1 MSRLA
6 RAALTVA
13 LVVPTILATG
23 LHASPARAA
32 GSGAG
37 GLAVSV
43 AYAEDKETN
52 NPNPATFPIPW
63 QSSPN
68 VVFLGGPV
76 VGQTQCGT
84 LPSCFDTGAIR
95 LDNPT
100 GSDVAVS
107 GVSVD
112 IHSSISG
119 GKVFNLWGSFTVPAG
134 KSVIL
139 AENPPGDAATSDD
152 FDTSGY
158 PGNVCT
164 PITVVP
170 TVTVTVAGVPTT
182 LADNTHVL
190 DTGGIDLGFCGL
202 NGSKNESIQWRPIG
216 SAGSSSATLTLTP
229 GAGSQPVGGSATETA
244 TLLDGAGTAVANVGV
259 AFSVVSGPNAGRTGS
274 ATTDAAG
281 HAAFTYSDTAA
292 GTDIVAAS
300 VTTVGTFSSQAIVTW
315 GSAGPTWSG
324 MDIGSPP
331 FAGSDAFAG
340 GIWTITGSGRDI
352 GGTTDQFHYVS
363 QPLASDGSISAR
375 VLTQTN
381 SNSRARAGVMLRQS
395 TDPSAPFYAAVVTP
409 GSGIWV
415 FERASFGGQV
425 STLAN
430 PAGIVPVY
438 LRVDRTGSSVGAS
451 TSPDGVVWTPIAGSA
466 GTFAVSG
473 AVLAGL
479 AVTSH
484 SSTKTSTATFDQ
496 VSVSGIAAP
505 PPPNDFS
512 IAAAPPTVSGAVG
525 GSGSASI
532 STALVS
538 GVAESIS
545 LSASGLPAGVGA
557 AFAPSSV
564 SAGGSSTLTF
574 NIGTAAVAGSYPI
587 TVSGSASSATHT
599 RTLTLAVSSSSGGL
613 PGPWLDT
620 DVGAPSPAGSA
631 TYAGGVF
638 TLNGSGADIFGASDQ
653 FNYLYQSAG
662 NGTIIARVS
671 SQSNTGSTNSKAGV
685 IWKASTAP
693 LSPYINIETGPSG
706 VVKVQYNFSG
716 SIAAAS
722 TYSFPNVWMKLV
734 RSGSNFSAYLSSD
747 GLVWTAVVT
756 NKSLPTIPT
765 AATVGIFECS
775 HKPGTLGIATF
786 DNVSFTPGP

>member
-1 MSRLA
+1 MSRLV
-6 RAALTVA
+6 RAALAVA

-32 GSGAG
+32 GSGAS

-43 AYAEDKETN
+43 GYAEDKETN
-52 NPNPATFPIPW
+52 DPNPATFPIPW
-63 QSSPN
+63 QGSPN

-76 VGQTQCGT
+76 VGQTQCGS

-107 GVSVD
+107 AVSVD

-119 GKVFNLWGSFTVPAG
+119 GKVFSLWGSLTVPAG

-139 AENPPGDAATSDD
+139 AENPPGDSATSDD

-164 PITVVP
+164 PIAVAP

-182 LADNTHVL
+182 LADTTHVL

-202 NGSKNESIQWRPIG
+202 SGSKNESIQWRPIG

-244 TLLDGAGTAVANVGV
+244 TLLDGAGTAVPNVGI
-259 AFSVVSGPNAGRTGS
+259 AFSVISGPNAGRTGS
-274 ATTDAAG
+274 ATTDTAG

-300 VTTVGTFSSQAIVTW
+300 VTTVGTFSTQAIATW
-315 GSAGPTWSG
+315 GSAAPTWSG
-324 MDIGSPP
+324 VDVGSPP
-331 FAGSDAFAG
+331 FAGSDSIAS

-363 QPLASDGSISAR
+363 QPLASDGSLSAR

-395 TDPSAPFYAAVVTP
+395 TDPAAPWYAAVVTP

-415 FERASFGGQV
+415 LERASFGGQV

-430 PAGIVPVY
+430 PAGSVPAY
-438 LRVDRTGSSVGAS
+438 LRVDRTGSSVVAS
-451 TSPDGVVWTPIAGSA
+451 TSPDDVVWTPIAGSA
-466 GTFAVSG
+466 GTFGVSG

-496 VSVSGIAAP
+496 VSVGGIAA

-525 GSGSASI
+525 GSGSATI

-538 GVAESIS
+538 GVAESIAF
-545 LSASGLPAGVGA
+545 SASGLPAGVGA
-557 AFAPSSV
+557 AFAPTSV

-574 NIGTAAVAGSYPI
+574 NIGSTAVAGSYPI
-587 TVSGSASSATHT
+587 TVSGIAPSATHT
-599 RTLTLAVSSSSGGL
+599 TTLTLMVSAVSGGL
-613 PGPWLDT
+613 PGPWADT
-620 DVGAPSPAGSA
+620 DVGASSPAGSA
-631 TYAGGVF
+631 SYAGGVF
-638 TLNGSGADIFGASDQ
+638 TVNGSGADIFGTNDQ
-653 FNYLYQSAG
+653 FNYLYQPTSG

-706 VVKVQYNFSG
+706 VVKVQYNFTG

-734 RSGSNFSAYLSSD
+734 RSGANFSAYLSSD
-747 GLVWTAVVT
+747 GLAWTAVVT
-756 NKSLPTIPT
+756 NKNLPTIAA

-775 HKPGTLGIATF
+775 HKPGVLGTATF